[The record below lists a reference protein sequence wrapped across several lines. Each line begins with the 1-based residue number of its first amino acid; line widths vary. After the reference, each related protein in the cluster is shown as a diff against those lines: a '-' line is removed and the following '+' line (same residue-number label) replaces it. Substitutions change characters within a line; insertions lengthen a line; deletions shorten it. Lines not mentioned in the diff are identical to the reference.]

1 MKIAVMGKGGTGK
14 TVISGVLA
22 RSLAREG
29 HEVVAIDCDSNPN
42 LGISL
47 GIGVEATER
56 LAAIRQALDAGTIE
70 HPATAEEMLERF
82 GTKGP
87 DAVRLA
93 VVSKIDQPNPG

>member
-22 RSLAREG
+22 RSLGREG
-29 HEVVAIDCDSNPN
+29 REVVAIDCDSNPN

-47 GIGVEATER
+47 GVGVEATER
-56 LAAIRQALDAGTIE
+56 LAAIRQSLDEGTVE
-70 HPATAEEMLERF
+70 HPATAEEMLQRF
-82 GTKGP
+82 GTEAP
-87 DAVRLA
+87 DNVRLA